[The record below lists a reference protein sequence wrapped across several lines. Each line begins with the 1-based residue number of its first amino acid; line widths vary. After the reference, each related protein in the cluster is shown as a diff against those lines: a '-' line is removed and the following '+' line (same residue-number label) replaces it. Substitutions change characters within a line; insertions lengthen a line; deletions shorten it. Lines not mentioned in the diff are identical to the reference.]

1 MEKMEL
7 EKGHV
12 VQISPEEGVA
22 SNPQFGGCIA
32 MVDEPKPWGA
42 QVFVQVP
49 GQGQAYYRAEWK
61 EMELVGMA
69 PWVPDGSDE

>member
-12 VQISPEEGVA
+12 VQISPVEGVA

-32 MVDEPKPWGA
+32 MVDEPKEWGA
-42 QVFVQVP
+42 QVFIHVP
-49 GQGQAYYRAEWK
+49 GQGQAYYRATWE
-61 EMELVGMA
+61 EMELVGHA
-69 PWVPDGSDE
+69 AWVPEDSDE